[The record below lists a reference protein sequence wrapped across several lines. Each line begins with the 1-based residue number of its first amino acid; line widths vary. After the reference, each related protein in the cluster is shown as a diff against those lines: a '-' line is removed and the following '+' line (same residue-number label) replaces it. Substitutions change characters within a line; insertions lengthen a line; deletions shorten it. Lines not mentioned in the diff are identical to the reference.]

1 MSPAARHAPTFIGLL
16 GLCAAYIQGGLNKL
30 LDFPGAMTEAE
41 LGLPLAAVTT
51 ILTILIILV
60 ELLGSLLI
68 LTGRMCWLGALA
80 LATFTLAATFIANRS
95 WTLPP
100 GPDRFISADTSRE
113 HPRLAEAFLLVFLR
127 ERRA

>member
-1 MSPAARHAPTFIGLL
+1 MSPAARHALTFIGLL

-30 LDFPGAMTEAE
+30 LEFPAAMAEAE
-41 LGLPLAAVTT
+41 LGLPLPAVTT
-51 ILTILIILV
+51 ILTILV
-60 ELLGSLLI
+60 ELLGNPLI

-80 LATFTLAATFIANRS
+80 LAPFTLAATFIANRS

-100 GPDRFISADTSRE
+100 GHDRFVSADTSCE
-113 HPRLAEAFLLVFLR
+113 HPRLAGAFLLVFLR

>member
-1 MSPAARHAPTFIGLL
+1 MSPAARHALTFIGLL

-41 LGLPLAAVTT
+41 LGLPLPAVTT
-51 ILTILIILV
+51 ILTILV

-100 GPDRFISADTSRE
+100 GPDRFISADTSCE
-113 HPRLAEAFLLVFLR
+113 HPRLAEAFLFVFLR